1 MVVGDATLNHFVAP
15 LIAGHDE
22 GGEVAAAEAKR
33 AEPRH
38 DYELQQQRAHDRHWK
53 KGHQTSGGLVGRPRP
68 LPERRGWLTVATLV
82 GAILLH

>member
-15 LIAGHDE
+15 LIARYDE

-38 DYELQQQRAHDRHWK
+38 DNELQQQRAHDRFWK
-53 KGHQTSGGLVGRPRP
+53 KGHQTSDGLSW
-68 LPERRGWLTVATLV
+68 RRVVMRETTAW
-82 GAILLH
+82 